1 MNSAIISQTNQ
12 DNSPIKLTGLS
23 LSSTTINLGGRDQRI
38 WTGVEFKE
46 NLSGFDYGWVSYYN
60 EELDDRLSFYFDG
73 DDDEATSTSAIGYS
87 DINQYA
93 AAGTYELQNIDLYDN
108 AGNNLDIW
116 SDDFGWENYL
126 SNSGI
131 TNTTI
136 KLQINN
142 SDNSPVDNDG
152 DGFVDEITNYQLW
165 TSSGGVDLKNR
176 RGKTFSDDTSRKW
189 DAIKAVKD
197 GGGFSILIEGHQN
210 KDGNYKVASAD
221 NEGVIS
227 GASRWL
233 NGNQMTNEGYEELF
247 SMDFN
252 GNNQI
257 GF

>member
-1 MNSAIISQTNQ
+1 M
-12 DNSPIKLTGLS
+12 
-23 LSSTTINLGGRDQRI
+23 
-38 WTGVEFKE
+38 
-46 NLSGFDYGWVSYYN
+46 
-60 EELDDRLSFYFDG
+60 
-73 DDDEATSTSAIGYS
+73 
-87 DINQYA
+87 
-93 AAGTYELQNIDLYDN
+93 
-108 AGNNLDIW
+108 
-116 SDDFGWENYL
+116 
-126 SNSGI
+126 
-131 TNTTI
+131 
-136 KLQINN
+136 
-142 SDNSPVDNDG
+142 
-152 DGFVDEITNYQLW
+152 
-165 TSSGGVDLKNR
+165 DLKNR

-247 SMDFN
+247 LMDCN

>member
-12 DNSPIKLTGLS
+12 DNSPIELTGLS
-23 LSSTTINLGGRDQRI
+23 LSSTTINLGGKDQRI
-38 WTGVEFKE
+38 WASIEFKE
-46 NLSGFDYGWVSYYN
+46 DLSGFDYGYVSYYN

-142 SDNSPVDNDG
+142 SDDSPVDNDG
-152 DGFVDEITNYQLW
+152 DE
-165 TSSGGVDLKNR
+165 
-176 RGKTFSDDTSRKW
+176 
-189 DAIKAVKD
+189 
-197 GGGFSILIEGHQN
+197 
-210 KDGNYKVASAD
+210 
-221 NEGVIS
+221 
-227 GASRWL
+227 
-233 NGNQMTNEGYEELF
+233 F
-247 SMDFN
+247 SMK
-252 GNNQI
+252 
-257 GF
+257 